1 MKYVTCDVWCKIHH
15 TVYTI
20 VLVEGNYCKFRFLS
34 FKSLQRC
41 VPGIGMYFG
50 CIETFKK
57 AIPLVKCLQGNEHNY
72 NQCVIVL

>member
-1 MKYVTCDVWCKIHH
+1 MLHVL
-15 TVYTI
+15 YTI
-20 VLVEGNYCKFRFLS
+20 VQIDYNYKYCFLS